1 MRACGPLRLREED
14 TESSPRRPPPHP
26 PPMLGFSFSSRH
38 SAHAPHPPP
47 FICSL
52 TLWLGMG
59 FTLDGTMLP
68 RRPRVVHVS
77 GLSVWPYY
85 LSTYTASSYSS
96 SSPKYSLSVRVPR
109 SLRPLSLLFPL
120 SPFPLQS
127 CRYDA
132 HAPILSVNYSTATLP
147 TRSFVP
153 SVRPSCFPPAASS
166 SSRSLA
172 RLRLSSPPSHVQYYQ
187 SSFLSRLV
195 VCRRSRSSI
204 H

>member
-1 MRACGPLRLREED
+1 
-14 TESSPRRPPPHP
+14 
-26 PPMLGFSFSSRH
+26 MLGFSFQVGTART
-38 SAHAPHPPP
+38 PPLV
-47 FICSL
+47 CSL

-77 GLSVWPYY
+77 GLFVWPYY

-96 SSPKYSLSVRVPR
+96 SSPKYSLSVRLPR
-109 SLRPLSLLFPL
+109 SLLPLTFPFPL
-120 SPFPLQS
+120 SPFPLPPFPFQS

-132 HAPILSVNYSTATLP
+132 HAPMLSVNYSTATLP
-147 TRSFVP
+147 TRSFVRSFGP
-153 SVRPSCFPPAASS
+153 SVRPAFRPLLLLLLA
-166 SSRSLA
+166 RSLA
-172 RLRLSSPPSHVQYYQ
+172 SVVASKPCTILSIFFP
-187 SSFLSRLV
+187 LSW